1 MSPALRADL
10 AVVGGGPAGHHAA
23 IQAAKAGRRVALVD
37 ARPEVGGACVH
48 CGTIPSKTLREA
60 ILYLTGYRQR
70 GIYGLNYTLKPDIT
84 PADLTLR
91 IQHVVRHEAEVFEN
105 QLRRNHV
112 DLLRGFG
119 SFVDPHALR
128 VRRDDDE
135 LELVAENILLACGTT
150 PAVSEKF
157 PVDGRTILDS
167 DTLPGM
173 PSIPRTMTVVGGG
186 VIGVE
191 FACMMAALGVRVTLV
206 EQRPGILEF
215 ADGEMIDVLSYHM
228 REMGVVFRL
237 GEEVDRVTRRPD
249 GQVVAALRSRKEI
262 AAEAVLYAVGRQGNT
277 AHLNLE
283 AAGLSA
289 DSRGRIAVDDSFRT
303 AVPHIFAAGDIIG
316 FPSLASASMEQ
327 GRLAARFALG
337 LPAEKVRSELL
348 PYGIYTIPEMSFVGK
363 NEAELTAAG
372 VPYDVG
378 VARYR
383 ELARGQI
390 LGDEKGFLKLLFHA
404 ENRRLLG
411 VHIVG
416 EGAAELVHVGQAVM
430 AHDGTLDYFLNSVF
444 NYPTLAEAYKVA
456 ALDVANRRG

>member
-1 MSPALRADL
+1 MHVDL

-37 ARPEVGGACVH
+37 ARPEVGGTCVH

-70 GIYGLNYTLKPDIT
+70 GIYGLNYSVKSDIT

-112 DLLRGFG
+112 ELLRGFA
-119 SFVDPHALR
+119 SFVDPHCLR
-128 VRRDDDE
+128 VVRDDEE
-135 LELVAENILLACGTT
+135 LEVVAEWILLACGTT

-173 PSIPRTMTVVGGG
+173 PAIPRTMTVVGGG

-191 FACMMAALGVRVTLV
+191 FACMMAALGIRVTLV

-215 ADGEMIDVLSYHM
+215 ADGEMVDVLSYHM
-228 REMGVVFRL
+228 REMGIVFRL

-249 GQVVAALRSRKEI
+249 GQVVAALKSRKEI

-283 AAGLSA
+283 SAGLTA
-289 DSRGRIAVDDSFRT
+289 DARGRVAVDGNFRT

-316 FPSLASASMEQ
+316 FPSLASASAEQ
-327 GRLAARFALG
+327 GRVAACMALG
-337 LPAEKVRSELL
+337 RPVQRLRADLL

-372 VPYDVG
+372 IPYEVG

-404 ENRRLLG
+404 ETGRLLG

-430 AHDGTLDYFLNSVF
+430 AHEGTLDYFLDTVF
-444 NYPTLAEAYKVA
+444 NYPTLGEAYKVA
-456 ALDVANRRG
+456 ALDVANRRR